1 MQACPPPMKRGT
13 DNVNFVRT
21 ARAILLVALLS
32 ACATPYG
39 GLGLLGG
46 VEATLTS
53 KDTYKIRAGGNSWTD
68 VNTMKDFA
76 LLKAA
81 ETTLAANATH
91 FEILSTTDKTEQTP
105 VYASGVFMTMKKPG
119 VEMLIRTHVAPGAP
133 NAHDAR
139 QIVQTLGPKLK
150 SKS

>member
-1 MQACPPPMKRGT
+1 MKRGT
-13 DNVNFVRT
+13 NNMNFVRT
-21 ARAILLVALLS
+21 VRALSLVALLS

-39 GLGLLGG
+39 GPGLLGG
-46 VEATLTS
+46 VKATLTS
-53 KDTYKIRAGGNSWTD
+53 KDTYSIRAAGNSWTD

-91 FEILSTTDKTEQTP
+91 FEILSTTDKTEEMP

-119 VEMLIRTHVAPGAP
+119 VEMIIKTPATPGAP
-133 NAHDAR
+133 NAQDAR

-150 SKS
+150 KKS

>member
-1 MQACPPPMKRGT
+1 MKRGT
-13 DNVNFVRT
+13 PNVNFVRT
-21 ARAILLVALLS
+21 ARAIHLVALLS

-68 VNTMKDFA
+68 VNTMKHFA

-91 FEILSTTDKTEQTP
+91 FEILSTTDKTEQMP
-105 VYASGVFMTMKKPG
+105 VYASGVFMTMEKPG
-119 VEMLIRTHVAPGAP
+119 VEMVIKTHAAAGTL
-133 NAHDAR
+133 NAQDAR

-150 SKS
+150 RKS

>member
-1 MQACPPPMKRGT
+1 MKRGT
-13 DNVNFVRT
+13 HKVNFVRIL
-21 ARAILLVALLS
+21 RAFPLVALLS

-91 FEILSTTDKTEQTP
+91 FEILSTTDKTEQMP
-105 VYASGVFMTMKKPG
+105 VYASGVFMTMEKPG
-119 VEMLIRTHVAPGAP
+119 VEMMIKTHVAPGAP
-133 NAHDAR
+133 NAQDAR

-150 SKS
+150 RKS